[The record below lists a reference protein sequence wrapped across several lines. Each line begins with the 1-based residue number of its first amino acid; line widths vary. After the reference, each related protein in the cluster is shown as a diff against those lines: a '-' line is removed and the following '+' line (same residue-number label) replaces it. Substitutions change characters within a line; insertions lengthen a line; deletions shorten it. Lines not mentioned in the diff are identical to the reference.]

1 MAVIYPSMRGNGV
14 SVMKAA
20 VIGLGRFGKSLA
32 LSLAERGV
40 EVIAVDKDKNRVE
53 DIKDKVALAVI
64 LNSEDE
70 ESLRSQGID
79 KVDVAIVSMGES
91 DFRSSILTT
100 VLLKRIGV
108 KTVIS
113 RAFEYVDRE
122 ILKSIGADKVVFPEV
137 EMGQKLARSL
147 VAPGIIDCIN
157 LDEHEDFSILELQAP
172 KRFCGKTIGE
182 LQIATKYGVN
192 IVLIKHK
199 IGSTDKNGNNKLKE
213 KVNYV
218 PRAEDI
224 ISEGDIL
231 WIVGRTEDVQNLTK
245 I

>member
-1 MAVIYPSMRGNGV
+1 
-14 SVMKAA
+14 MKAA
-20 VIGLGRFGKSLA
+20 VIGLGRFGRSLA
-32 LSLAERGV
+32 QGLAERGV
-40 EVIAVDKDKNRVE
+40 EVIAIDKDKSRVE
-53 DIKDKVALAVI
+53 EIKDKVTHAII

-70 ESLRSQGID
+70 DSLRSQGVD
-79 KVDVAIVSMGES
+79 KVDVAIVSMGEG

-100 VLLKRIGV
+100 VMLKRIGV

-113 RAFEYVDRE
+113 RAFENVDRE

-199 IGSTDKNGNNKLKE
+199 VNFTDKNGNNKSKE
-213 KVNYV
+213 EINYV
-218 PRAEDI
+218 PRAEDVI
-224 ISEGDIL
+224 NEGDIL
-231 WIVGRTEDVQNLTK
+231 WIVGRTEDTQSLARL
-245 I
+245 

>member
-1 MAVIYPSMRGNGV
+1 
-14 SVMKAA
+14 MKAA
-20 VIGLGRFGKSLA
+20 VIGLGRFGRSLA
-32 LSLAERGV
+32 QGLAERGV
-40 EVIAVDKDKNRVE
+40 EVIAIDRDKSRVE
-53 DIKDKVALAVI
+53 SIKDKVTHAVI

-70 ESLRSQGID
+70 DSLRSQGVD
-79 KVDVAIVSMGES
+79 KVDVAIVSMGEG
-91 DFRSSILTT
+91 DFRSTVLTT

-147 VAPGIIDCIN
+147 TAPGIIDCIN

-172 KRFCGKTIGE
+172 KRFYGKTIGE

-199 IGSTDKNGNNKLKE
+199 VGFTDKNGNNKLKE
-213 KVNYV
+213 EINYV
-218 PRAEDI
+218 PRAEDVI
-224 ISEGDIL
+224 REGDIL
-231 WIVGRTEDVQNLTK
+231 WIVGRTDDVQSLTK
-245 I
+245 L